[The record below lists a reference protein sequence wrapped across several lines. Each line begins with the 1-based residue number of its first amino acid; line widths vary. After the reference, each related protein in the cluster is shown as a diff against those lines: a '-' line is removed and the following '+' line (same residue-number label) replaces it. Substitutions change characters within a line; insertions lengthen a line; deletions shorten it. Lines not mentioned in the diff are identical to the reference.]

1 MSEYSRRRLF
11 VAAFALAGVSAIG
24 CGESCSC
31 EGPRPEPADVT
42 IYVVRHAEKQQL
54 PEDAPEAARKDPP
67 LSREGQLR
75 AMGLTEDVP
84 VRDIDAVYVT
94 KTKRSKDTASAVVAL
109 NSVELI
115 TYPPQ
120 DTDGLVERL
129 RRRHGQQVLVVGHS
143 NTIPLL
149 LKGLGVPEAVEIDEA
164 QYGDMW
170 VVTLHGE
177 TATVETRR
185 FGESVER
192 FDPGR

>member
-1 MSEYSRRRLF
+1 LV

-31 EGPRPEPADVT
+31 DAPRPEPADVT
-42 IYVVRHAEKQQL
+42 IYIVRHAEKQQL
-54 PEDAPEAARKDPP
+54 PEGAPEAERKDPP
-67 LSREGQLR
+67 LSRDGQLR

-94 KTKRSKDTASAVVAL
+94 KTRRSEDTASAVVAL
-109 NSVELI
+109 NGVEPI
-115 TYPPQ
+115 HYPPQ

-129 RRRHGQQVLVVGHS
+129 RKRHGQQVLVVGHS

-149 LKGLGVPEAVEIDEA
+149 LKGLGVADVREIDES

-170 VVTLHGE
+170 VVTLSSSAG
-177 TATVETRR
+177 ATVEQRR

>member
-1 MSEYSRRRLF
+1 MSDYSRRRLL
-11 VAAFALAGVSAIG
+11 VAALALAGVSAIG

-31 EGPRPEPADVT
+31 EAPRPEPADVT
-42 IYVVRHAEKQQL
+42 IYIVRHAEKQQL
-54 PEDAPEAARKDPP
+54 PEDAPEAERKDPP
-67 LSREGQLR
+67 LSRDGQVR

-84 VRDIDAVYVT
+84 VRDISAIYVT
-94 KTKRSKDTASAVVAL
+94 KTRRSNDTASAVVAL
-109 NSVELI
+109 NGVKPI
-115 TYPPQ
+115 IYPPA

-129 RRRHGQQVLVVGHS
+129 RKRHGQHVLVVGHS

-149 LKGLGVPEAVEIDEA
+149 LAGLGVPEAVEIDEA

-170 VVTLHGE
+170 VVTLNGAG
-177 TATVETRR
+177 ATVELRR